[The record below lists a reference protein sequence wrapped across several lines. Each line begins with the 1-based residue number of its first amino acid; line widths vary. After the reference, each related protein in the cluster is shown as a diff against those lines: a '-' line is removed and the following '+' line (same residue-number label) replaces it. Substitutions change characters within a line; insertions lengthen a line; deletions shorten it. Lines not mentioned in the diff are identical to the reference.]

1 LFQSATV
8 ESLPLRQSS
17 SKPIEQRELDCI
29 GLMHHMTAMFE
40 IIGVVADTESK
51 GFQDSFCTAAL
62 DSLYRHG

>member
-1 LFQSATV
+1 
-8 ESLPLRQSS
+8 
-17 SKPIEQRELDCI
+17 
-29 GLMHHMTAMFE
+29 MHHMTAMFE

>member
-1 LFQSATV
+1 MFQSATV

-51 GFQDSFCTAAL
+51 AFQDSFCAGDL
-62 DSLYRHG
+62 DPFYRHG